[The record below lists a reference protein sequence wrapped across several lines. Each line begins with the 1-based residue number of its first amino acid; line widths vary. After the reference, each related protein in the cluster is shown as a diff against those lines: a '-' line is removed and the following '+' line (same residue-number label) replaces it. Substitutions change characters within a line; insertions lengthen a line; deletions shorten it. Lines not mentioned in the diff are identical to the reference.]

1 MALSKK
7 QMIVLGG
14 VSVAALGAYLLFKT
28 KKIKFFDNVWC
39 GGEGDGCDNITE
51 CFGSPQA
58 YLTDCASG
66 VCQAECDEDGG
77 ARSSDFEDTGYL
89 NLIFPEPHGLKVGEK
104 IYIEQDAGATYPE
117 YNGANTVEKVYN
129 DYIIRT
135 DKARRGSTPVEGG
148 TVTTPSLWSRIF

>member
-14 VSVAALGAYLLFKT
+14 VSFAALGAYLLFRS
-28 KKIKFFDNVWC
+28 KKITFFDNVWC
-39 GGEGDGCDNITE
+39 GGEECNNITE

-58 YLTDCASG
+58 YITDCVEG
-66 VCQAECDEDGG
+66 YCQADCDDG
-77 ARSSDFEDTGYL
+77 RSGDFENTGYL

-104 IYIEQDAGATYPE
+104 IFINQDAGATYPE
-117 YNGANTVEKVYN
+117 YNGADTVEKVYN

-135 DKARRGSTPVEGG
+135 SKARRGSTPVEGG
-148 TVTTPSLWSRIF
+148 TVTTSSVWSRLFN

>member
-14 VSVAALGAYLLFKT
+14 VSFAALGAYLLFRS
-28 KKIKFFDNVWC
+28 KKITFFDNVWC
-39 GGEGDGCDNITE
+39 AGESCDNITE

-58 YLTDCASG
+58 YMEDCVSG
-66 VCQAECDEDGG
+66 NCQSVCDDEDG
-77 ARSSDFEDTGYL
+77 RSGDFENTGYL

-104 IYIEQDAGATYPE
+104 IFINQDAGATYPE
-117 YNGANTVEKVYN
+117 YNGADTVEKVYN

-135 DKARRGSTPVEGG
+135 SKARRGDTPVEGG
-148 TVTTPSLWSRIF
+148 TVTLPSRFSNLF